1 MLDLDR
7 LDRIRLRATPRFQR
21 FVAHVLLTPNYAL
34 PPGVTIDFEGADN
47 IPAEPVI
54 FAMNHTDRFNY
65 WPFQYA
71 HWRRHGRY
79 TATWVKGKY
88 YESPTVGLFMELAN
102 NIPTVSR
109 GYLLTKDFLS
119 TLGRR
124 PSDAE
129 YRALR
134 AWVNTV
140 ATGEDAPAP
149 AEAPREILTRARG
162 ILGRHFYPRRES
174 YAQAIDGL
182 FRLMMRRFVEL
193 NDEAAELGLDLLV
206 FPEGT
211 RSIRLTR
218 GRAGLSQIAMHLG
231 RPVVPVGC
239 SGSDRLYPGSS
250 PIAKPGRVVYRFG
263 QPLRRDE
270 AVAWVERGSF
280 EPFTAEAERDHAD
293 AFQAYVDEV
302 MQRIEPLLDP
312 RHRSSG
318 EDGGDPVVGSNRFV

>member
-7 LDRIRLRATPRFQR
+7 LDRIRLRATPRFQH
-21 FVAHVLLTPNYAL
+21 FVAHVLLTPNYAFA
-34 PPGVTIDFEGADN
+34 PGVTIDFEGAEN
-47 IPAEPVI
+47 IPDEPVI

-109 GYLLTKDFLS
+109 GYLITKDFLS

-134 AWVNTV
+134 AWVNAV
-140 ATGEDAPAP
+140 AAGEARPPP
-149 AEAPREILTRARG
+149 AEVPRVMLTRVRS

-174 YAQAIDGL
+174 YAQAIDGV

-211 RSIRLTR
+211 RSIRLTK
-218 GRAGLSQIAMHLG
+218 GRPGLSQIAMHLE

-239 SGSDRLYPGSS
+239 SGSDRLYPGAS
-250 PIAKPGRVVYRFG
+250 PIARAGRVVYRFG
-263 QPLRRDE
+263 EPLRRE
-270 AVAWVERGSF
+270 HAPAWVERGDF
-280 EPFTAEAERDHAD
+280 EPFTVEAEREHAA
-293 AFQAYVDEV
+293 AFQAYVDDV
-302 MQRIEPLLDP
+302 MRRIEPLLDAP
-312 RHRSSG
+312 YRPADAEGPDAVS
-318 EDGGDPVVGSNRFV
+318 GSNRFV